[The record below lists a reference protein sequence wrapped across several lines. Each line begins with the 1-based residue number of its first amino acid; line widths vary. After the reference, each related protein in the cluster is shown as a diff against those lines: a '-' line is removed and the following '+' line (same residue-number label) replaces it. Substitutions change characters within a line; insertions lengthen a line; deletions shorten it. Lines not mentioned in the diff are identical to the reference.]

1 MSDDAGG
8 DDADDA
14 GFDEW
19 LDALAAG
26 EAYYLSCDAGH
37 GNLPPR
43 RVCPDCGRSDLREE
57 PLPETGTV
65 ETFTTVHV
73 PAPQFADDAPYVT
86 AVVDFG
92 PVRLTGVVR
101 EEAVDDDEAPAVAV
115 GDAVVPDRG
124 ASETTG
130 EETVVFRPA

>member
-1 MSDDAGG
+1 MSDA
-8 DDADDA
+8 ADA

-19 LDALAAG
+19 LAALDDG
-26 EAYYLSCDAGH
+26 EGYYLSCDAGH

-43 RVCPDCGRSDLREE
+43 RVCPDCASADLTER

-73 PAPQFADDAPYVT
+73 AAPQFADDAPYVT

-101 EEAVDDDEAPAVAV
+101 EGTGEGADDEVPAVGV
-115 GDAVVPDRG
+115 GDAVAVDRG

-130 EETVVFRPA
+130 EETVVFRPV